1 MGLISMKETIM
12 KLKKEDEFFDKSFN
26 DLKDF
31 YKFNNYFKVYEFI
44 KEFPQLIIVL
54 KNMENSLKS
63 KFPYGEFEL
72 SIDRDFETSEE
83 SLIVDI
89 KVDEYTFD
97 NGVME
102 SIHEINSRY
111 RTLKQKLGVVSKIFL
126 MPAMFSYD

>member
-1 MGLISMKETIM
+1 
-12 KLKKEDEFFDKSFN
+12 
-26 DLKDF
+26 
-31 YKFNNYFKVYEFI
+31 
-44 KEFPQLIIVL
+44 
-54 KNMENSLKS
+54 MENSLKS